1 MRAVSLSQK
10 GTRSEYNEDA
20 CLALPNMGVFI
31 VADGVGGGPSGHE
44 ASRSVVDSLYE
55 SLSKAGALEN
65 EAVLQEAV
73 DLANTIVYD
82 KATKQG
88 LKGMASTL
96 VIAWKAQDALH
107 CFNVGD
113 SRIYR
118 LRAGKLQQLT
128 TDHTTKV
135 TRNSKK
141 KMVVTRAMGVKPE
154 VDAELTT
161 WDWNDADVLLLMSD
175 GISDPLSDLE
185 IEEIVNQNKVAMVD
199 KAKLLVSQSI
209 ARGCEDDKTVVLAF
223 S

>member
-1 MRAVSLSQK
+1 MKAVSLSQK

-20 CLALPNMGVFI
+20 CLALPSLGVFI

-44 ASRSVVDSLYE
+44 ASRTVVNSLYE
-55 SLSKAGALEN
+55 SLVEGQIADEAFLHKAVGTAN
-65 EAVLQEAV
+65 AAVYE
-73 DLANTIVYD
+73 
-82 KATKQG
+82 KAEKQG

-96 VIAWKAQDALH
+96 VMAWKKGEKLY

-118 LRAGKLQQLT
+118 LRGGALLQLT

-135 TRNSKK
+135 VRRSKE
-141 KMVVTRAMGVKPE
+141 KMVVTRAMGVKAG

-175 GISDPLSDLE
+175 GISDPLTDNE
-185 IEEIVNQNKVAMVD
+185 IQETISQQKVSMAD
-199 KAKLLVSQSI
+199 KAKRLISQSI
-209 ARGCEDDKTVVLAF
+209 ERGCEDDKTVVLAF
-223 S
+223 G

>member
-20 CLALPNMGVFI
+20 CLALPSLGVFI

-44 ASRSVVDSLYE
+44 ASRTVVNSLYE
-55 SLSKAGALEN
+55 SLVEGQIVDEDILHDAVGTANAAVYEKAEM
-65 EAVLQEAV
+65 
-73 DLANTIVYD
+73 
-82 KATKQG
+82 QG

-96 VIAWKAQDALH
+96 VMAWRAKDTLY

-118 LRAGKLQQLT
+118 LRGRELLQLT

-135 TRNSKK
+135 VRRSKE
-141 KMVVTRAMGVKPE
+141 KMVVTRAMGVKAE

-175 GISDPLSDLE
+175 GVSDPLTDTE
-185 IEEIVNQNKVAMVD
+185 IQETISQQKVSMVD
-199 KAKLLVSQSI
+199 KAKRLISQSI

-223 S
+223 G

>member
-1 MRAVSLSQK
+1 MRAVSLSQQ
-10 GTRSEYNEDA
+10 GSRSEYNEDA
-20 CLALPNMGVFI
+20 CLALPSLGVFI

-44 ASRSVVDSLYE
+44 ASRTVVNSLYE
-55 SLSKAGALEN
+55 SLLEGQIADEGFLHDAVGTANAAVYEKAE
-65 EAVLQEAV
+65 
-73 DLANTIVYD
+73 
-82 KATKQG
+82 KQG

-96 VIAWKAQDALH
+96 VMAWKTDDTLY

-118 LRAGKLQQLT
+118 LRGGELLQLT

-135 TRNSKK
+135 VRRSKE
-141 KMVVTRAMGVKPE
+141 KMVVTRAMGVKAE

-175 GISDPLSDLE
+175 GISDPLTDNE
-185 IEEIVNQNKVAMVD
+185 IQETISQQKVSMAD
-199 KAKLLVSQSI
+199 KAKLLISQSI

-223 S
+223 G